1 LAIFAGF
8 FEGKTSGCEKYACFC
23 FLHLHVFGTL
33 SMGGGVI
40 VLKHKGDYFSAALNR
55 LQGS

>member
-1 LAIFAGF
+1 MAF
-8 FEGKTSGCEKYACFC
+8 GCEKYACFR

-33 SMGGGVI
+33 SMGGGVL
-40 VLKHKGDYFSAALNR
+40 VLKHEGDFFSAALNS